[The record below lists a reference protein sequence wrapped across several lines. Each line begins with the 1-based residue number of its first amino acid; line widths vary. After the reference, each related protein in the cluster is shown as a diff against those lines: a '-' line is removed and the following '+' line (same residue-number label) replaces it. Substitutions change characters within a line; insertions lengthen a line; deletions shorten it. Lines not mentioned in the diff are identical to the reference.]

1 MEEKLKSI
9 NQNEAEQ
16 NLTSLNFQQ
25 NQEFSYKFDNI
36 YKNKELNKFKED
48 ILSFMREKDKFYFQK
63 LKEVQLKSDV
73 NNKNIDRLSEVM
85 DSNFKTLLSKQ
96 VDVGTKLEKIKTYD
110 AFINKANDK
119 LISHEIRINSI
130 REDLT
135 KSNQKYDKIYLEN
148 LEVPGYIGRS
158 SKYPNCK
165 LFFIEVIKDLDKL
178 NKYREKNIID
188 LSTYKERLESIIK
201 TFQSL
206 VDNNNDSQI
215 KYITKLNDQTS
226 KNILENID
234 DKLSNLRME
243 NSHYSINL
251 INRSNELNSLYNEVK
266 FMKGNI
272 LKEFNSFSEEYTK
285 KLEETNKSFDEF
297 KVEYEIIRKK
307 FLELADFIKNGKYT
321 RKIGA
326 TIGRRDLN
334 LISRKL
340 NKDLKDSIDPKEIK
354 LMNNIKE
361 IEKIDFQ
368 EKNVVG
374 NRNKKQYNN
383 DINIRLSKSQ
393 NNFNNNNIGKKKIFG
408 FGYNAGNNNH
418 KYRYSTDNQKEDLK
432 IKQGLLFYS
441 KANNTI
447 AASKKNISSKI
458 KITKNIKTKDNK
470 DFNKDNK
477 DFNKENKDL
486 NKDNKDLN
494 KDNKENKDLNK
505 DIIKKINIVP
515 IEKPKSQRTTQ
526 LQTENTAKSL
536 KEKRIIDKDDYP
548 RINKEENDKK
558 INDELSMSASSIN
571 NVNNSIN
578 TFSTTNENNNSFNAI
593 NINNNKVGKFNLFE
607 TNLEHNDKVIKELA
621 SELEQSTAKVNQF
634 GSNKKE
640 MEKKFKTICNNIPP
654 INLKTN
660 KQLGLDK
667 IEEYTE
673 KNNIITKSEQNTTIH
688 SINVNNNIEK
698 TNLLTRNNKLKLKE
712 LVELTEKLD
721 ENNNLTKSHRLLNI
735 SRNNE
740 SINYNN
746 IDKRMNAYDKKFDE
760 LESLVKEQILEMVKQ
775 IGNLQKNYLYL
786 TNIIKGENKTLNS
799 ARTKECNTSENLILS
814 PRGDEKLLN
823 NNLINNENKNI
834 MNLTSNYFHKKM
846 ANFDTNSRLFSNSKK
861 ILDDINLSDNLFY
874 NGKYYFNIKDILGK
888 KKEKNIINNYQ
899 FENKKLLKAIDKKL
913 LNDDKNKLPKNNSS
927 FEGVLENKC
936 FNLNK
941 VAVNNN
947 MSYKTIKP

>member
-9 NQNEAEQ
+9 NQNEDNQ
-16 NLTSLNFQQ
+16 NLSSINFSL
-25 NQEFSYKFDNI
+25 NQEFSYNFDNI

-63 LKEVQLKSDV
+63 LKEVQIKSDV

-96 VDVGTKLEKIKTYD
+96 VDVGSKLEKIKSYD

-119 LISHEIRINSI
+119 LISHEIRINSL

-165 LFFIEVIKDLDKL
+165 LFFVEVIKELDKF
-178 NKYREKNIID
+178 NNYREKNIID

-215 KYITKLNDQTS
+215 KYITKLNDKTS
-226 KNILENID
+226 KNILEIID
-234 DKLSNLRME
+234 DKLNNLRME

-251 INRSNELNSLYNEVK
+251 IKKSNELNILYDEIK
-266 FMKGNI
+266 LMKDYISN
-272 LKEFNSFSEEYTK
+272 KFNSFSEEYTK
-285 KLEETNKSFDEF
+285 KLDETNKSFDEF

-307 FLELADFIKNGKYT
+307 FFELADFIKNGKYT
-321 RKIGA
+321 RKIGV

-334 LISRKL
+334 LITKKL

-368 EKNVVG
+368 EKKAIEHK
-374 NRNKKQYNN
+374 NKVLCNN

-393 NNFNNNNIGKKKIFG
+393 NNFNNNIGKKKVFG

-418 KYRYSTDNQKEDLK
+418 KYRYSTDNEKEDIK

-441 KANNTI
+441 KGNNTNAI
-447 AASKKNISSKI
+447 SKKNISSKI

-470 DFNKDNK
+470 DNKDNK
-477 DFNKENKDL
+477 DFNKEN
-486 NKDNKDLN
+486 
-494 KDNKENKDLNK
+494 
-505 DIIKKINIVP
+505 IKKINIMP
-515 IEKPKSQRTTQ
+515 IEKPKSQRATQ
-526 LQTENTAKSL
+526 VQTENTPRTL

-558 INDELSMSASSIN
+558 INDELSMSESSIN
-571 NVNNSIN
+571 NINNSIN
-578 TFSTTNENNNSFNAI
+578 TFSTTNEKNNSFNAI

-607 TNLEHNDKVIKELA
+607 SKLEHNDKVIKELA

-640 MEKKFKTICNNIPP
+640 MEKKFKTICKNIPP
-654 INLKTN
+654 INLKGN

-673 KNNIITKSEQNTTIH
+673 KNNIITNKSEQNTTIH

-698 TNLLTRNNKLKLKE
+698 TNMLTRNNKMKLKE
-712 LVELTEKLD
+712 LIELTEKLD
-721 ENNNLTKSHRLLNI
+721 ENTNLTKSHRLLNI

-740 SINYNN
+740 SINCNN
-746 IDKRMNAYDKKFDE
+746 IDKRMNEYDKKFED
-760 LESLVKEQILEMVKQ
+760 LESLIKEQILEIIKQ

-786 TNIIKGENKTLNS
+786 TNIIKGENKNLNS
-799 ARTKECNTSENLILS
+799 AKTKECNISENIILS
-814 PRGDEKLLN
+814 PKGDEKILN
-823 NNLINNENKNI
+823 NNIINNENKNI
-834 MNLTSNYFHKKM
+834 MNLTSNYFHKKTST
-846 ANFDTNSRLFSNSKK
+846 FDANSRLFSNSKK
-861 ILDDINLSDNLFY
+861 IFDDINLSDNLFY

-913 LNDDKNKLPKNNSS
+913 LNDDKIKLTKNNSS
-927 FEGVLENKC
+927 FEGVIENKC

-941 VAVNNN
+941 AAVNNN
-947 MSYKTIKP
+947 MSYKTLKP

>member
-1 MEEKLKSI
+1 MEEKLKTI
-9 NQNEAEQ
+9 NQNEANQ
-16 NLTSLNFQQ
+16 NLTSINFSL

-48 ILSFMREKDKFYFQK
+48 ILSFMREKDKFYLQK
-63 LKEVQLKSDV
+63 LKEVQIKSDV
-73 NNKNIDRLSEVM
+73 NDKNIDKIKEVM
-85 DSNFKTLLSKQ
+85 DSNFNTLLLKQ
-96 VDVGTKLEKIKTYD
+96 VDVGSKLEKFKTYD

-119 LISHEIRINSI
+119 LISHEIRINSL

-165 LFFIEVIKDLDKL
+165 LFFIEVIKELDKF
-178 NKYREKNIID
+178 NNYREKNIID

-215 KYITKLNDQTS
+215 KYITKLNDKTS
-226 KNILENID
+226 KNILEIID
-234 DKLSNLRME
+234 DKLNNLRME

-251 INRSNELNSLYNEVK
+251 IKKSNELNSLYDEIRLIKDNISKK
-266 FMKGNI
+266 FNA
-272 LKEFNSFSEEYTK
+272 FSEEYIK
-285 KLEETNKSFDEF
+285 KLDETNKSFDEF

-321 RKIGA
+321 RKFGV

-334 LISRKL
+334 LITKKL

-354 LMNNIKE
+354 LMNNIKD

-368 EKNVVG
+368 EKNVIEHK
-374 NRNKKQYNN
+374 NKVLYNN

-393 NNFNNNNIGKKKIFG
+393 NNFNNNMGKKKVFG

-418 KYRYSTDNQKEDLK
+418 KYRYSTDNQKEDIK
-432 IKQGLLFYS
+432 IKKGFLFYS
-441 KANNTI
+441 KGNNTNTN

-458 KITKNIKTKDNK
+458 KITKNIKAKD
-470 DFNKDNK
+470 
-477 DFNKENKDL
+477 
-486 NKDNKDLN
+486 N
-494 KDNKENKDLNK
+494 KDNKEFNKEN
-505 DIIKKINIVP
+505 IKKINIVP

-526 LQTENTAKSL
+526 VQTENTTKTL

-558 INDELSMSASSIN
+558 LHDELSMSESSIN
-571 NVNNSIN
+571 NINNSIN
-578 TFSTTNENNNSFNAI
+578 TFSTTNEKNNSFNAI

-607 TNLEHNDKVIKELA
+607 SKLDHNDKVIKELA

-654 INLKTN
+654 INLKGN

-673 KNNIITKSEQNTTIH
+673 KNNVITNKSEQNTTIH

-698 TNLLTRNNKLKLKE
+698 TNMLTRNNKMKLKE

-746 IDKRMNAYDKKFDE
+746 IDKRMNEYEKKIDD
-760 LESLVKEQILEMVKQ
+760 LESLIKEQILEMVKQ

-786 TNIIKGENKTLNS
+786 TNIIKGENKILNS
-799 ARTKECNTSENLILS
+799 ARTKEFNTSENIILS
-814 PRGDEKLLN
+814 PRGDEKILN
-823 NNLINNENKNI
+823 TNIINNENKNI
-834 MNLTSNYFHKKM
+834 MNLTSNYFHKKTP
-846 ANFDTNSRLFSNSKK
+846 NFDANSRLFSNSKK

-913 LNDDKNKLPKNNSS
+913 LNEDKSKLTKNNSS
-927 FEGVLENKC
+927 FEGVIENKG

-941 VAVNNN
+941 AAVNNN
-947 MSYKTIKP
+947 MSYKTLKP

>member
-1 MEEKLKSI
+1 MEEKSNNINQKETDQTSI
-9 NQNEAEQ
+9 NFPQNE
-16 NLTSLNFQQ
+16 
-25 NQEFSYKFDNI
+25 EFSYKFDNI
-36 YKNKELNKFKED
+36 YKNKELNKFKEEF
-48 ILSFMREKDKFYFQK
+48 LSYMREKDKFFLQK
-63 LKEVQLKSDV
+63 LKEVKIQSDV

-96 VDVGTKLEKIKTYD
+96 VDIGSKVEKFKSYD

-119 LISHEIRINSI
+119 LISHEIRINCL

-165 LFFIEVIKDLDKL
+165 LFFIEVIKELDKF
-178 NKYREKNIID
+178 NNYRDKNIID
-188 LSTYKERLESIIK
+188 LSTYKERLENIIK

-215 KYITKLNDQTS
+215 KYITKLNDKTN
-226 KNILENID
+226 KNLLEIID
-234 DKLSNLRME
+234 DKLNNLRME
-243 NSHYSINL
+243 NSNYSINL
-251 INRSNELNSLYNEVK
+251 IKKTNELNLVYDEVK
-266 FMKGNI
+266 LMKDNI
-272 LKEFNSFSEEYTK
+272 SKKFNTFSEEYTK
-285 KLEETNKSFDEF
+285 KLDETNKSFDEF

-321 RKIGA
+321 RKIGV

-334 LISRKL
+334 LITKKL

-368 EKNVVG
+368 EKKVIEHK
-374 NRNKKQYNN
+374 NKVLCNN

-393 NNFNNNNIGKKKIFG
+393 NNFNNNIGKKKVFG
-408 FGYNAGNNNH
+408 FGYNAGNHNH
-418 KYRYSTDNQKEDLK
+418 KYRYSTDNQKEDIK

-441 KANNTI
+441 KGNNANAT
-447 AASKKNISSKI
+447 SKKNISSKI
-458 KITKNIKTKDNK
+458 KITKKIKI
-470 DFNKDNK
+470 
-477 DFNKENKDL
+477 KE

-494 KDNKENKDLNK
+494 KEN
-505 DIIKKINIVP
+505 IKKINIMP
-515 IEKPKSQRTTQ
+515 IEKPKSQRAAQ
-526 LQTENTAKSL
+526 VQTENITKAL

-558 INDELSMSASSIN
+558 INDELSMSESSIN
-571 NVNNSIN
+571 NINNSIN
-578 TFSTTNENNNSFNAI
+578 TFSTTNEKNNSFNAI

-607 TNLEHNDKVIKELA
+607 SNLEHNDKVIKELA

-640 MEKKFKTICNNIPP
+640 MEKKFKTICTNIPP
-654 INLKTN
+654 INLKGN

-673 KNNIITKSEQNTTIH
+673 KNNIITTKSEQNTTIH
-688 SINVNNNIEK
+688 SLNVNNNIEK
-698 TNLLTRNNKLKLKE
+698 TNMLTRNNKLKLKE
-712 LVELTEKLD
+712 LIELTEKLED
-721 ENNNLTKSHRLLNI
+721 NTNLTKSHRFLNI

-746 IDKRMNAYDKKFDE
+746 IDKRMNEYDKKFED
-760 LESLVKEQILEMVKQ
+760 LESLIKEHILEIIKQ
-775 IGNLQKNYLYL
+775 IGNLQKNYYYL
-786 TNIIKGENKTLNS
+786 TNIIKGENKNLNS
-799 ARTKECNTSENLILS
+799 ARTKECNTSENIIIS
-814 PRGDEKLLN
+814 PRGDEKMLN
-823 NNLINNENKNI
+823 NNIFNNENKNI
-834 MNLTSNYFHKKM
+834 MNLTSNYFHKKTS
-846 ANFDTNSRLFSNSKK
+846 NFDTNSRIFSNSKK

-913 LNDDKNKLPKNNSS
+913 LNDDKIKLTKNNSS
-927 FEGVLENKC
+927 FEGVIENKC

-941 VAVNNN
+941 AAVNNN
-947 MSYKTIKP
+947 MSYKTLKP

>member
-9 NQNEAEQ
+9 NQNDANQ
-16 NLTSLNFQQ
+16 NLTSINFSL

-48 ILSFMREKDKFYFQK
+48 ILSFMREKDKFYLQK
-63 LKEVQLKSDV
+63 LKEVQIKSDV
-73 NNKNIDRLSEVM
+73 NDKNIDKIKEVM
-85 DSNFKTLLSKQ
+85 DSNFNTLLLKQ
-96 VDVGTKLEKIKTYD
+96 VDVGSKLEKFKTYD

-119 LISHEIRINSI
+119 LISHEIRINSL

-165 LFFIEVIKDLDKL
+165 LFFIEVIKELDKF
-178 NKYREKNIID
+178 NNYREKNIID

-215 KYITKLNDQTS
+215 KYITKLNDKTS
-226 KNILENID
+226 KNILEIID
-234 DKLSNLRME
+234 DKLNNLRME

-251 INRSNELNSLYNEVK
+251 IKKSNELNSLYDEIRLIKDNISKK
-266 FMKGNI
+266 FNA
-272 LKEFNSFSEEYTK
+272 FSEEYIK
-285 KLEETNKSFDEF
+285 KLDETNKSFDEF

-321 RKIGA
+321 RKFGV

-334 LISRKL
+334 LITKKL

-354 LMNNIKE
+354 LMNNIKD

-368 EKNVVG
+368 EKNVIEHK
-374 NRNKKQYNN
+374 NKVLYNN

-393 NNFNNNNIGKKKIFG
+393 NNFNNNIGKKKVFG

-418 KYRYSTDNQKEDLK
+418 KYRYSTDNQKEDIK
-432 IKQGLLFYS
+432 IKQGFLFYS
-441 KANNTI
+441 KGNNTN

-470 DFNKDNK
+470 DNKE
-477 DFNKENKDL
+477 FNKEN
-486 NKDNKDLN
+486 
-494 KDNKENKDLNK
+494 
-505 DIIKKINIVP
+505 IKKINIMP

-526 LQTENTAKSL
+526 VQTENTTKTL

-558 INDELSMSASSIN
+558 LHDELSMSESSIN
-571 NVNNSIN
+571 NINNSIN
-578 TFSTTNENNNSFNAI
+578 TFSTTNEKNNSFNAI

-607 TNLEHNDKVIKELA
+607 SKLDHNDKVIKELA

-654 INLKTN
+654 INLKGN

-673 KNNIITKSEQNTTIH
+673 KNNVITNKSEQNTTIH

-698 TNLLTRNNKLKLKE
+698 TNMLTRNNKMKLKE

-746 IDKRMNAYDKKFDE
+746 IDKRMNEYEKKIDD
-760 LESLVKEQILEMVKQ
+760 LESLIKEQILEMVKQ

-786 TNIIKGENKTLNS
+786 TNIIKGENKILNS
-799 ARTKECNTSENLILS
+799 ARTKEFNTSENIILS
-814 PRGDEKLLN
+814 PRGDEKILN
-823 NNLINNENKNI
+823 TNIINNENKNI
-834 MNLTSNYFHKKM
+834 MNLTSNYFHKKTP
-846 ANFDTNSRLFSNSKK
+846 NFDANSRLFSNSKK

-913 LNDDKNKLPKNNSS
+913 LNEDKSKLTKNNSS
-927 FEGVLENKC
+927 FEGVIENKG

-941 VAVNNN
+941 AAVNNN
-947 MSYKTIKP
+947 MSYKTLKP

>member
-9 NQNEAEQ
+9 NQNEANQ
-16 NLTSLNFQQ
+16 NLTSINFSL
-25 NQEFSYKFDNI
+25 NQEFSYNFDNI

-48 ILSFMREKDKFYFQK
+48 ILSFMREKDKFYLQK
-63 LKEVQLKSDV
+63 LKEVQIKSDV
-73 NNKNIDRLSEVM
+73 NDKNIDRIKEVM
-85 DSNFKTLLSKQ
+85 DSNFNTLLSKQ
-96 VDVGTKLEKIKTYD
+96 VDVGAKLEKFKTYD

-119 LISHEIRINSI
+119 LISHEIRINSL

-165 LFFIEVIKDLDKL
+165 LFFIEVIKELDKF
-178 NKYREKNIID
+178 NNYREKNIID

-215 KYITKLNDQTS
+215 KYITKLNDKTS
-226 KNILENID
+226 KNILEIID
-234 DKLSNLRME
+234 DKLNNLRME

-251 INRSNELNSLYNEVK
+251 IKKSNELNSLYDDIRLMKDNISKK
-266 FMKGNI
+266 FNT
-272 LKEFNSFSEEYTK
+272 FSEEFTK
-285 KLEETNKSFDEF
+285 KLDETNKSFDEF

-321 RKIGA
+321 RKFGV

-334 LISRKL
+334 LITKKL

-354 LMNNIKE
+354 LMNNIKD

-368 EKNVVG
+368 EKNVIEHK
-374 NRNKKQYNN
+374 NKVLYNN

-393 NNFNNNNIGKKKIFG
+393 NNFNNNIGKKKVFG
-408 FGYNAGNNNH
+408 FGNAGNNNH
-418 KYRYSTDNQKEDLK
+418 KYRYSTDNQKEDIK
-432 IKQGLLFYS
+432 IKQGFLFYS
-441 KANNTI
+441 KGNNTNTN

-470 DFNKDNK
+470 E
-477 DFNKENKDL
+477 FNKEN
-486 NKDNKDLN
+486 
-494 KDNKENKDLNK
+494 
-505 DIIKKINIVP
+505 IKKINIVP

-526 LQTENTAKSL
+526 VQTENTIKTL

-558 INDELSMSASSIN
+558 LHDELSMSESSIN
-571 NVNNSIN
+571 NINNSIN
-578 TFSTTNENNNSFNAI
+578 TFSTTNEKNNSFNAI

-607 TNLEHNDKVIKELA
+607 SKLDHNDKVIKELA

-654 INLKTN
+654 INLKGN

-673 KNNIITKSEQNTTIH
+673 KNNVITNKSEQNTTIH

-698 TNLLTRNNKLKLKE
+698 TNMLTRNNKMKLKE

-746 IDKRMNAYDKKFDE
+746 IDKRMNEYEKKIDD
-760 LESLVKEQILEMVKQ
+760 LESLIKEQILEMVKQ

-786 TNIIKGENKTLNS
+786 TNIIKGENKILNS
-799 ARTKECNTSENLILS
+799 ARTKEFNTSENIILS
-814 PRGDEKLLN
+814 PRGDEKILN
-823 NNLINNENKNI
+823 NNIINNENKNI
-834 MNLTSNYFHKKM
+834 MNLTSNYFHKKTP
-846 ANFDTNSRLFSNSKK
+846 NFDTNSRLFSNSKK

-913 LNDDKNKLPKNNSS
+913 LNEDKSKLTKNNSS
-927 FEGVLENKC
+927 FEGVIENKG

-941 VAVNNN
+941 AAVNNN
-947 MSYKTIKP
+947 MSYKTLKP